1 MGELV
6 QLALDQKVGDWRIIK
21 KLGEG
26 AFGAVYKCED
36 SKHPG
41 DYYALKVTEG
51 GGEDGSQVEAMDEK
65 IQLLKMEVFVLN
77 KLSKSKSGSRHF
89 CKIVDKGA
97 SPTYNYVVMTFVGTS
112 LQVAPAE
119 KTTNATVFQD
129 LINHAPLKRFS
140 VGTALSVGMKCFEAL
155 EDLHNVGKLGKK

>member
-1 MGELV
+1 
-6 QLALDQKVGDWRIIK
+6 
-21 KLGEG
+21 
-26 AFGAVYKCED
+26 
-36 SKHPG
+36 
-41 DYYALKVTEG
+41 
-51 GGEDGSQVEAMDEK
+51 MDEK

-140 VGTALSVGMKCFEAL
+140 VGTALSVGMKCLEAL
-155 EDLHNVGKLGKK
+155 EDLHNVGRLASKTKSIVRLPPPRREARQLHRY